1 MILHDSAEFKRSFH
15 IAKFF
20 VAIFFAMLGICF
32 ETTKFFQK
40 NEKKNR
46 DFFARWPTQVPDL
59 FLFSR
64 EKSLHSLPFPVEN

>member
-1 MILHDSAEFKRSFH
+1 MILLDSTEFKRILH
-15 IAKFF
+15 IAK
-20 VAIFFAMLGICF
+20 FFAMLGIYI

-40 NEKKNR
+40 NEKKQGLFR
-46 DFFARWPTQVPDL
+46 PMAYSVPDQ

>member
-1 MILHDSAEFKRSFH
+1 MILHDSTEFKRSFH

-40 NEKKNR
+40 KRKNR
-46 DFFARWPTQVPDL
+46 DFFA
-59 FLFSR
+59 
-64 EKSLHSLPFPVEN
+64 

>member
-32 ETTKFFQK
+32 ETTKFFPK
-40 NEKKNR
+40 NEKK
-46 DFFARWPTQVPDL
+46 QGL
-59 FLFSR
+59 FRLMAYSSPCSVFIITKKITSLAALSR
-64 EKSLHSLPFPVEN
+64 

>member
-32 ETTKFFQK
+32 ETTNFFQK
-40 NEKKNR
+40 NEKKQGLFR
-46 DFFARWPTQVPDL
+46 PMATQVPVCRL
-59 FLFSR
+59 LM
-64 EKSLHSLPFPVEN
+64 N